1 MVLSGVEAAGMVVVD
16 ASVWVARL
24 VPGDGFHQAARDWM
38 AAPHEDNTLLI
49 SPSLL
54 LPEVGGAIARRTGD
68 GDLAARAIAALEQ
81 LPGIRLIEMERNL
94 VAEAAELAASLGLRG
109 ADAVYVAGAEYLH
122 LPLCTLDDDQARRA
136 AYRVQIHRLGVGE

>member
-1 MVLSGVEAAGMVVVD
+1 MMAGMVVVD

-24 VPGDGFHQAARDWM
+24 VPGDGVHQAARDWM
-38 AAPHEDNTLLI
+38 AAQREDNTLLV

-54 LPEVGGAIARRTGD
+54 LPEVGGAIARWTGD
-68 GDLAARAIAALEQ
+68 GELAARSIAALEQ
-81 LPGIRLIEMERNL
+81 LPGIRLIEMERGL

-109 ADAVYVAGAEYLH
+109 AEAVYVAAAEYLH

-136 AYRVQIHRLGVGE
+136 AYRVEITRLGVGE